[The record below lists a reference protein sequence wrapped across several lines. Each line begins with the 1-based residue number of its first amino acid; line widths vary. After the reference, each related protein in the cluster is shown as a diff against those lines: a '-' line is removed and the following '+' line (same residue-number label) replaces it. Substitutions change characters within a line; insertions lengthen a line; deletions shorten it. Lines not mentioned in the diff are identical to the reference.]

1 MINEFLEKNKQNMID
16 DLTKLVSYN
25 SVYSED
31 ALPFG
36 KTNQEVLAEALSLM
50 EREGLKTTNLDNY
63 CGFGE
68 VGQGDELIG
77 ILAHLDVVPAGEGWS
92 SDPFVVRNDGEFLYG
107 RGVTDDKGPVI
118 ASLYALKYLIETK
131 YPFKKRVRLIV
142 GCNEETGSK
151 CIEHYV
157 EKEGHI
163 DMGFTPDGNFP
174 GIFAEKGVLRGT
186 ISATNSKIIN
196 IYGGDAENVVC
207 KKIVVELP
215 IGSYD
220 ESALNEFFRDNNI
233 EYNLIKTEKSITM
246 TVFGKA
252 AHASTPEQGV
262 NAMSYL
268 MEGLYRADFDDELV
282 TFYHNRIALT
292 HHGELFKA
300 NQFDDEYTD
309 LTLNVGVISKSQ
321 NVITLTVDTRF
332 PVKANPED
340 VKNLFMKSLN
350 MGNVRF
356 EISELANP
364 LFFDVNIPMIQAM
377 LKAYKDVTGEQ
388 DAEMEAI
395 GGGTYA
401 KAIHNCIA
409 FGCEFP
415 GENCHIHDADE
426 SLNIANFLKQV
437 HIYIEAIK
445 NLNEA

>member
-36 KTNQEVLAEALSLM
+36 KTNQAVLAEALGLF

-68 VGQGDELIG
+68 VGEGKELIG

-92 SDPFVVRNDGEFLYG
+92 SDPFVVRNDGEYLYG

-215 IGSYD
+215 VGSYD
-220 ESALNEFFRDNNI
+220 ESTLNEFFRDNNI
-233 EYNLIKTEKSITM
+233 EYNLIKTDRSITM

-252 AHASTPEQGV
+252 AHASTPEQGI

-309 LTLNVGVISKSQ
+309 LTLNVGVISKAQ
-321 NVITLTVDTRF
+321 NVITLTVDVRF
-332 PVKANPED
+332 PVKAEPEA
-340 VKNLFMKSLN
+340 VKELFMKALN

-356 EISELANP
+356 EISELAHP

-377 LKAYKDVTGEQ
+377 LKAYKDVTGEK

>member
-1 MINEFLEKNKQNMID
+1 MIKEFLEKNKQNMID

-25 SVYSED
+25 SVNSDD

-36 KTNQEVLAEALSLM
+36 KTNQEVLKEALGLF

-68 VGQGDELIG
+68 IGQGDQLIG

-92 SDPFVVRNDGEFLYG
+92 SDPFVVRNDGEYLYG

-174 GIFAEKGVLRGT
+174 GIFAEKGILRGT
-186 ISATNSKIIN
+186 ITATNSKIID

-215 IGSYD
+215 IDSYD
-220 ESALNEFFRDNNI
+220 ESDLNDFFHQNNI
-233 EYNLIKTEKSITM
+233 EYNIIKSDKTIQM
-246 TVFGKA
+246 TVFGRA

-268 MEGLYRADFDDELV
+268 MEGLYRAGFDDELV
-282 TFYHNRIALT
+282 NFYHNRLALT
-292 HHGELFKA
+292 HHGELFKG

-309 LTLNVGVISKSQ
+309 LTQNIGVIAKHDG
-321 NVITLTVDTRF
+321 VITMSLDVRF
-332 PVKANPED
+332 PVTAKKETVRDLFVKA
-340 VKNLFMKSLN
+340 LS
-350 MGNVRF
+350 MGNVKF
-356 EISELANP
+356 EVEELCDP
-364 LFFDVNIPMIQAM
+364 LYFDTNLPMIQAM
-377 LKAYKDVTGEQ
+377 LNAYKDITGEK
-388 DAEMEAI
+388 DAVMEAI

-401 KAIHNCIA
+401 KSIHNCIA

-426 SLNIANFLKQV
+426 SINITNFLKQV
-437 HIYIEAIK
+437 AIYVEAIK
-445 NLNEA
+445 NLNEI

>member
-50 EREGLKTTNLDNY
+50 EREGLKTNNLDNY

-233 EYNLIKTEKSITM
+233 EYNLIKTENSITM
-246 TVFGKA
+246 TVFGKT

-309 LTLNVGVISKSQ
+309 LTLNVGVISKTQ